1 MRKKRVCF
9 FLKKKTINDTLLINP
24 SSTTELLMLLY
35 NSKSASTSL
44 TLTAELKKWHT
55 DQRLSQKTRA
65 RKGACTDM

>member
-1 MRKKRVCF
+1 MRKKRVRF
-9 FLKKKTINDTLLINP
+9 FKKKKTINDTLLINP

-55 DQRLSQKTRA
+55 DQRLSQTKRA